1 MCGDASRATDVHIRI
16 ATRKSALALWQAE
29 HVAERLRQQEDVDD
43 VVLVPL
49 STRGDE
55 VLDRSLQ
62 KLGGKGLF
70 IKELELAM
78 QAGEADIAVHSMKDV
93 PADIPLGFRI
103 AAVLERA
110 SPFDALVT
118 TNGGTLAG
126 LPEGAVIGSSSLRRQ
141 AQLLALRPDFT
152 VRPLRGN
159 VNTRLAKLENGEYDA
174 IILACAGL
182 ERLGLATRIS
192 ERIASDTMLPAA
204 GQGVI
209 GIECA
214 AGHPEALADGA
225 FDFVDVDAVHRAGD
239 GALFTANAG
248 RQIKAVK
255 AAVAGLHRNWLL
267 RVFVDLRKRLAFV
280 RIAHHAQGDPH
291 PLEHG
296 RNGRKQV
303 PEPFT
308 HVVCNPIFSYPG
320 GECGSP
326 PTARKSNSASEL

>member
-1 MCGDASRATDVHIRI
+1 MRIRI

-62 KLGGKGLF
+62 KIGGKGLF

-78 QAGEADIAVHSMKDV
+78 QAGTADIAVHSMKDV
-93 PADIPLGFRI
+93 PADMPAGFRI

-126 LPEGAVIGSSSLRRQ
+126 LRKGAVIGSSSLRRQ
-141 AQLLALRPDFT
+141 AQLLALRPDFIIK
-152 VRPLRGN
+152 PLRGN
-159 VNTRLAKLENGEYDA
+159 VNTRLARLGNGEYDA

-214 AGHPEALADGA
+214 AERRDLAGILARLEHEATRETTFAERAVARRLQASCHSPVASYAVIDGQEVLLRALVASPDGRRVLRREQRAAIGEADRLGN
-225 FDFVDVDAVHRAGD
+225 DVADALLSQGAGD
-239 GALFTANAG
+239 IVQQAAG
-248 RQIKAVK
+248 
-255 AAVAGLHRNWLL
+255 
-267 RVFVDLRKRLAFV
+267 
-280 RIAHHAQGDPH
+280 
-291 PLEHG
+291 
-296 RNGRKQV
+296 
-303 PEPFT
+303 
-308 HVVCNPIFSYPG
+308 S
-320 GECGSP
+320 
-326 PTARKSNSASEL
+326 